1 MSRSRVPK
9 GTHRTQP
16 EKRVDLPSAQTRSR
30 RHQEAPEFTRA
41 EFESRVERARSL
53 MTEHGLDGVLVT
65 SEANM
70 EYLSGFTSQ
79 FPWCSPSRPWY
90 FILPRTGDAVAI
102 IPAIGSAN
110 WLATS
115 WSTNILTWVSPN
127 PENEGLDLLVGEI
140 ERLQRRFGRF
150 GVEMGAES
158 RLGMPVADL
167 LRIRDAIRPLEMA
180 DAMPLLRTLRMVKSE
195 AEVLRIRSICR
206 IVSDAFDRLPVIV
219 HIGDTEK
226 GICRAFAAEVLT
238 RGADKV
244 PYTSIGVGRGGYTSI
259 IMGPT
264 NRRAAR
270 GDILCIDAGVKY
282 AGYYCDFNR
291 NIAIGAPPSD
301 EVKRIHDVLWRATE
315 RGIAAAVPGKTA
327 ADVFKAQAKVVE
339 EAGVILKTPGR
350 FGHGLGKLMT
360 EPPSISPNDH
370 TVLEPGMIIT
380 VEPQATYGTDKIL
393 VHEENLV
400 VTDEG
405 SKLLTRRASR
415 EIPVAGLSRGR
426 S

>member
-1 MSRSRVPK
+1 MSRPRVAK
-9 GTHRTQP
+9 GNRSQSN
-16 EKRVDLPSAQTRSR
+16 KQASLPSAQTRSR
-30 RHQEAPEFTRA
+30 PNQEAPEFTRA

-53 MTEHGLDGVLVT
+53 MTEHKLDGVLVT

-79 FPWCSPSRPWY
+79 FPWSSPSRPWY

-102 IPAIGSAN
+102 IPAIGPVN
-110 WLATS
+110 WRATS
-115 WSTNILTWVSPN
+115 WCTNILTWVSPN
-127 PENEGLDLLVGEI
+127 PENEGLDLLAGEI
-140 ERLQRRFGRF
+140 NRLQRRFGQF

-167 LRIRDAIRPLEMA
+167 IRVRDAIRPMEMA

-195 AEVLRIRSICR
+195 AEVLRIRSVCR
-206 IVSDAFDRLPVIV
+206 IVSDAFDRLQAIV
-219 HIGDTEK
+219 RIGETEK
-226 GICRAFAAEVLT
+226 GICRAFAAEALT

-264 NRRAAR
+264 DRRAAR

-291 NIAIGAPPSD
+291 NIAVGAPPSD
-301 EVKRIHDVLWRATE
+301 EVKRVHDVLWRATE

-327 ADVFKAQAKVVE
+327 ADVFEAQAKVVE
-339 EAGVILKTPGR
+339 EAGVILKAPGR

-360 EPPSISPNDH
+360 EPPSISPDDR
-370 TVLEPGMIIT
+370 TVLEPGMVVT
-380 VEPQATYGTDKIL
+380 VEPQATFGADKIL
-393 VHEENLV
+393 AHEEDIV
-400 VTDEG
+400 VTDDG
-405 SKLLTRRASR
+405 PVLLTRRARR
-415 EIPVAGLSRGR
+415 EMPVARLSRRGP
-426 S
+426 